1 MAVKALLGGSL
12 TTLVLMV
19 VACQSPDPV
28 VEDAPAVLSTS
39 EVTKNHSG
47 AENSAK
53 PDKPEVDL
61 LTAIGEENVT
71 VIKQHMAYGSNPDQW
86 VVPQG
91 IDWEGAFALHLAAI
105 IGNTKIVGILLDN
118 GANINIRALNKDK
131 ATPVQWATV
140 FLQKDV
146 VALLVER
153 GAELNTLDAN
163 GSTALDT
170 AAFMVRAEADEDK
183 KEAYQEIWKIISE
196 AGGNYSK

>member
-1 MAVKALLGGSL
+1 MVRTILVGILLTAIPIIGS
-12 TTLVLMV
+12 
-19 VACQSPDPV
+19 CQSSDPV
-28 VEDAPAVLSTS
+28 VEKAPEAQASSESTEKASDAKASS
-39 EVTKNHSG
+39 
-47 AENSAK
+47 K
-53 PDKPEVDL
+53 PDIDL

-71 VIKQHMAYGSNPDQW
+71 VVKQHMEYGSNPDQW

-91 IDWEGAFALHLAAI
+91 VDWEGAFALHLAAV
-105 IGNTKIVGILLDN
+105 IGNTEIVQVLLDK
-118 GANINIRALNKDK
+118 GANVNIRALNKDE

-146 VALLVER
+146 VRLLVKR
-153 GAELNTLDAN
+153 GADLNSLDAN

-170 AAFMVRAEADEDK
+170 AAFMVAVEVDEDK